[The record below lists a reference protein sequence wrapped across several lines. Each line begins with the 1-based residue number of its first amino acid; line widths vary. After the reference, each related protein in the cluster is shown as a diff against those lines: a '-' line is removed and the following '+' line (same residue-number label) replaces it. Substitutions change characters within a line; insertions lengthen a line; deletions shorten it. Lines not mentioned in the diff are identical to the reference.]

1 MVSFK
6 PTIITAFAAFL
17 VFGNISPVFSTEE
30 QNQSS
35 GGGSG
40 GSGTPQEPNS
50 GAGGNPSN
58 PSSTDEDKKKAVA
71 LDVDLLK
78 ETKKVCTTVRAK
90 LATKANTKFD
100 KLGTIEGEPHKEYVT
115 EKKKELDESR
125 KKFENNLT
133 RIEKTKKI
141 KIPADTGTEVD
152 AVDDSVAGA
161 LSDVSSDISDIKTL
175 SDDVSKKVSENL
187 KGDEVSATEH
197 ADIKEKATLLQES
210 CNGIGTI
217 LDKLTAYL
225 NNDTTQ
231 NIKKEFDER
240 KKNLT
245 SLKTKVDNKDEDYN
259 AHFRDMTAEAQN
271 AVGEVKKAIDAVV
284 AHRKANNLDVDDA
297 LFSNL
302 STLLYTII
310 ETSRAYLPGVAFA
323 LLSSVAMFL
332 F

>member
-17 VFGNISPVFSTEE
+17 AFGNISPVLSA
-30 QNQSS
+30 
-35 GGGSG
+35 GGSG
-40 GSGTPQEPNS
+40 GNGGNGGGHQEQNNANDSSNPT
-50 GAGGNPSN
+50 GAGGQPNNES
-58 PSSTDEDKKKAVA
+58 KKKAVK
-71 LDVDLLK
+71 LDLDLMK
-78 ETKKVCTTVRAK
+78 ETKNVCTTV
-90 LATKANTKFD
+90 NTKLVGKAKS
-100 KLGTIEGEPHKEYVT
+100 KLNKLEGESHKEYVA
-115 EKKKELDESR
+115 EKTKEIDEKN
-125 KKFENNLT
+125 KKFNENLVK
-133 RIEKTKKI
+133 IEKTKKI
-141 KIPADTGTEVD
+141 KVPADTGAEVD
-152 AVDDSVAGA
+152 AVDDGVAGA
-161 LSDVSSDISDIKTL
+161 LSDLSSDISAIKTL
-175 SDDVSKKVSENL
+175 TDDVSEKVSENL
-187 KGDEVSATEH
+187 KDDEASATEH
-197 ADIKEKATLLQES
+197 TDIKEKATLLQES

-217 LDKLTAYL
+217 LDKLAEYL

-245 SLKTKVDNKDEDYN
+245 SLKTKVENKDEDYVT
-259 AHFRDMTAEAQN
+259 HFRDMATEAQN

-284 AHRKANNLDVDDA
+284 AHRKAENLDVDDT

-302 STLLYTII
+302 STLLDTII